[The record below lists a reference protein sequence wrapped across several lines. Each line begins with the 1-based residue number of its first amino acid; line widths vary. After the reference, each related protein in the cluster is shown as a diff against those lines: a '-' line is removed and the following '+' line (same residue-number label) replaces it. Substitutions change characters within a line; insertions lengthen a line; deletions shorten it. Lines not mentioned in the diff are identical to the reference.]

1 MFYSLTGV
9 CTFTGGSFAVIDCGG
24 VGFKCLTTLTTLRD
38 ITVNEKTTL
47 YTHLNVREDALD
59 LYGFSSLN
67 ELEHFK
73 ILLSVSGVGP
83 KLALAILS
91 DLTPDKFAAAVS
103 LGDHRVL
110 TKVSGVGAKTAQR
123 IVLELK
129 DKLVSASNVSAA
141 PLDKAPVSPV
151 DVALNETAV
160 EALQALGFNKSEAS
174 DAVVRCGGGSTVEEI
189 LQKALKM
196 LAR

>member
-9 CTFTGGSFAVIDCGG
+9 CTLTGPSFAVIDCGG
-24 VGFKCLTTLTTLRD
+24 VGFKCATTLTTLRD
-38 ITVNEKTTL
+38 ITINEKTTL
-47 YTHLNVREDALD
+47 YTYLNVREDALD

-67 ELEHFK
+67 ELDYFK

-129 DKLVSASNVSAA
+129 DKLTSVSNAASVPQNMQPAST
-141 PLDKAPVSPV
+141 V

-174 DAVVRCGGGSTVEEI
+174 DAVVRCGGGKTVEEI